1 MNILMISLDK
11 GLLGKGQLGDV
22 VERHIEYG
30 KNVESLDIIV
40 FAKHGH
46 ENFTLSTNVKAY
58 PTNSRKK
65 FFYPFDAL
73 RIAKTLFQKKKY
85 DLIVTQDPFLT
96 GFVGYKLKKN
106 FGAKLLVHMH
116 GDFFNN
122 PSFLKENWKNY
133 FFLPLAKKIIFK
145 ADGIRSMSEGIK
157 EKLISF
163 GVSEKIIRIISTP
176 VDIQKFQNLNP
187 ARVNAIKQEFN
198 NKKIVLFSGRLET
211 VKDIPTLLLAYRE
224 AHEKYPN
231 SVMIII
237 GGGSQEDTLKAI
249 CMQKEI
255 EVYFLGQ
262 KTHEEIISYYYACDV
277 VVLTSLSESF
287 GKVLI
292 EANACGKCV
301 ISTVTTGAHDIII
314 HGENGFLA
322 PIGSIPSLAKILIY
336 VFEHPQECERM
347 GMRGREMALERYDG
361 RNNTKKI
368 IEFWTS
374 IINNTL

>member
-73 RIAKTLFQKKKY
+73 RIAKTLFQKKKC

-122 PSFLKENWKNY
+122 PSFSKENWKN
-133 FFLPLAKKIIFK
+133 
-145 ADGIRSMSEGIK
+145 
-157 EKLISF
+157 
-163 GVSEKIIRIISTP
+163 
-176 VDIQKFQNLNP
+176 
-187 ARVNAIKQEFN
+187 
-198 NKKIVLFSGRLET
+198 
-211 VKDIPTLLLAYRE
+211 
-224 AHEKYPN
+224 
-231 SVMIII
+231 
-237 GGGSQEDTLKAI
+237 
-249 CMQKEI
+249 
-255 EVYFLGQ
+255 
-262 KTHEEIISYYYACDV
+262 
-277 VVLTSLSESF
+277 
-287 GKVLI
+287 
-292 EANACGKCV
+292 
-301 ISTVTTGAHDIII
+301 
-314 HGENGFLA
+314 
-322 PIGSIPSLAKILIY
+322 
-336 VFEHPQECERM
+336 
-347 GMRGREMALERYDG
+347 
-361 RNNTKKI
+361 
-368 IEFWTS
+368 
-374 IINNTL
+374 